1 MAAVASLVD
10 RVKIVVLSSGT
21 GPFALGQAVPA
32 FRGIEALVDG
42 ATYSYAAESGSNFEV
57 GTGVYLSATNT
68 LVRSPLLSS
77 NSGAAV
83 AFPANI
89 EIAFTVLAQDIA
101 PPGSLPIVQTTGT
114 GTAVAMSQNAVTVA
128 LNALSAIIT
137 DKVDTA
143 GARAAISGSSG
154 LSYDSSS
161 GVMTLASLSTLLGIL
176 NGSAVQASEAIT
188 AGQFVNVYSSGGSTR
203 VRKASALDPALFANG
218 YALANIASGATGLVI
233 FGGLNLATT
242 VGAPASE
249 VWLSDT
255 TPGGWTTTPPSA
267 SGSIIQPLGA
277 ALPGVGIFFSLRER
291 VLL

>member
-1 MAAVASLVD
+1 MTSISTLVD
-10 RVKIVVLSSGT
+10 RVKIIVLSSGT
-21 GPFALGQAVPA
+21 GPFELGAAVSA
-32 FRGIEALVDG
+32 FRGVEALIDG
-42 ATYSYAAESGSNFEV
+42 ETYSYATENGSNFEA
-57 GTGVYLSATNT
+57 GTGVYIAATNT
-68 LVRSPLLSS
+68 LVRSPLISS
-77 NSGAAV
+77 NGNAAV
-83 AFPANI
+83 AFPANV
-89 EIAFTVLAQDIA
+89 EVAFTVLAQDIA
-101 PPGSLPIVQTTGT
+101 PPIVQTTGT

-143 GARAAISGSSG
+143 GARAAISASGG

-267 SGSIIQPLGA
+267 SGSILQPLGA